1 MQLGNHVGLNIVK
14 ISGILVYIEIHLID
28 APSKGVVVQQQQ
40 QTCVSIQSRL
50 ALLISLAHALQVLLS
65 TPTFFVWLLTRLD

>member
-50 ALLISLAHALQVLLS
+50 ALPYFTRTRTSSASLYSH
-65 TPTFFVWLLTRLD
+65 FFLCGS